1 MFYINKTHVLQR
13 GKTLVRNSSRKQPP
27 KDERFPKKWLKSL
40 KNASEQVHFINIAG
54 L

>member
-1 MFYINKTHVLQR
+1 MEAT
-13 GKTLVRNSSRKQPP
+13 P

-54 L
+54 V

>member
-1 MFYINKTHVLQR
+1 MCCNVAKLWA
-13 GKTLVRNSSRKQPP
+13 RNSSRKQPP

-40 KNASEQVHFINIAG
+40 KNPSEQVNFINIAD